1 MTSEERIEELLNR
14 ANNTISDLPKDF
26 IIDYSAEQGITYLRH
41 ALEACGVP
49 PDTGV
54 DGEADETTIG
64 AALVSACDFGLHLN
78 DVVNGSA
85 GRLKTRLS
93 GMTRRCTVCAA
104 GAISNTSPTL
114 KREKF
119 DGDTYLL
126 LPGTSARSRQ
136 YPPRGPV

>member
-78 DVVNGSA
+78 DVVE
-85 GRLKTRLS
+85 RLCWALENTLIRYDKALYRLRS
-93 GMTRRCTVCAA
+93 W
-104 GAISNTSPTL
+104 
-114 KREKF
+114 
-119 DGDTYLL
+119 GDIKYVADLEE
-126 LPGTSARSRQ
+126 GK
-136 YPPRGPV
+136 V